1 MFLVSSWKCLEY
13 PVVYSGICKNIFQNP
28 IKKWRR
34 RNQPN
39 LFSAAF
45 SINSISFKEK
55 EVLLPQYI
63 ISSLNPFKMCPV
75 LHTGTDKDQNLM
87 TGWRQKRKGANC
99 TTQMVGTTT
108 SLFFS
113 GIFLNVTLL
122 FTLWDFSHM
131 SLEWFQWWFNN
142 FLLFCVWH
150 YSCCYGFNSLEA
162 AKTHCK

>member
-1 MFLVSSWKCLEY
+1 MSKLSRCPKFCSKNIQILLMHSNSRWTKENIVATDFHVFSAIFESSKCLKY
-13 PVVYSGICKNIFQNP
+13 LVVYSGICKNIFQNP

-87 TGWRQKRKGANC
+87 NGWRHFSKKRKLYYTNGGNHHFII
-99 TTQMVGTTT
+99 
-108 SLFFS
+108 FFRY
-113 GIFLNVTLL
+113 
-122 FTLWDFSHM
+122 FS
-131 SLEWFQWWFNN
+131 
-142 FLLFCVWH
+142 
-150 YSCCYGFNSLEA
+150 
-162 AKTHCK
+162 